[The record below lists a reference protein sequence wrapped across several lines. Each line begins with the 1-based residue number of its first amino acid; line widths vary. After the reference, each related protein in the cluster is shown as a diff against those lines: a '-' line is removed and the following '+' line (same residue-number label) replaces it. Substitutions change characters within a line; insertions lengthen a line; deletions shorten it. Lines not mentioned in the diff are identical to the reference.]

1 MTMPHARMS
10 SDEIAERGQ
19 ALFERDIRS
28 TVEAKDCGKFL
39 VLDVESGAYEIDR
52 DELVA
57 LERMRSRKPEGALY
71 VLRIGHPTAYHL
83 GRGRFTVQR
92 C

>member
-1 MTMPHARMS
+1 MS
-10 SDEIAERGQ
+10 SDEIAQRGQ
-19 ALFERDIRS
+19 ALFERDIRPAVPA
-28 TVEAKDCGKFL
+28 TDRGKFL

-52 DELVA
+52 DELNA
-57 LERMRSRKPEGALY
+57 LERMRSRRPEGALY

-83 GRGRFTVQR
+83 GRGRLAASI

>member
-1 MTMPHARMS
+1 MT
-10 SDEIAERGQ
+10 SDEIAQRGQ
-19 ALFERDIRS
+19 ALFERDIRPAVAA
-28 TVEAKDCGKFL
+28 TERGKFL

-52 DELVA
+52 DELIA
-57 LERMRSRKPEGALY
+57 LERMRSRRPEGALY

-83 GRGRFTVQR
+83 GRGHLAASR